1 MRLVTVVL
9 VSLLV
14 LIQYPLWWGHGGW
27 LRVHELRG
35 ALAAQQQKN
44 VDEKLRNERIQGEVQ
59 DLQNGTAAV
68 EERARYEMGMVKDG
82 EVFVQFVSPNAPLP
96 GANAPSVTTSTRGE
110 VSAAPLHVVPNPESR
125 AKPDRKRGGKA
136 AAKEKKAAHGG
147 LPAGVGLN
155 ANDGKRRCSEMNRAF
170 FADAARRV
178 SARCVAAKQGGPCC
192 SFIGRTPKQKV
203 RSVQYQ

>member
-9 VSLLV
+9 IVLLA

-27 LRVHELRG
+27 LRVHEL
-35 ALAAQQQKN
+35 QQQLALQQKKN
-44 VDEKLRNERIQGEVQ
+44 VDAKLRNERIDGEVH

-96 GANAPSVTTSTRGE
+96 TSNTSSVTTSTRGE

-125 AKPDRKRGGKA
+125 AKPDKKHG
-136 AAKEKKAAHGG
+136 AKKDSKSDTKPE
-147 LPAGVGLN
+147 
-155 ANDGKRRCSEMNRAF
+155 
-170 FADAARRV
+170 
-178 SARCVAAKQGGPCC
+178 Q
-192 SFIGRTPKQKV
+192 KQKGAG
-203 RSVQYQ
+203 